1 MKSQALFGP
10 PSYDTGINEASSRVK
25 APILAGWAVP
35 SQILGNRYRGSGL
48 LFFPTMNS
56 GSALQNTALVLLML
70 TMWATS
76 SRAQA
81 SAPAHPHV
89 ELEAKPPD
97 EPSSDSTPNVEPAP
111 DAAPPPSSTESN
123 GAPIDANAVAQPP
136 EIVTYVVPEY
146 PAKARAQG
154 IQGRVMLSIVIDE
167 SGKVEDDVEVVD
179 SIPMLD
185 GAAIDAVRQWS
196 FTPGRD
202 EKGHP
207 VRVQLQVP
215 VPFVLR

>member
-1 MKSQALFGP
+1 
-10 PSYDTGINEASSRVK
+10 
-25 APILAGWAVP
+25 
-35 SQILGNRYRGSGL
+35 
-48 LFFPTMNS
+48 MNS
-56 GSALQNTALVLLML
+56 GRALRNSALVLLML

-81 SAPAHPHV
+81 NAPAHPHV
-89 ELEAKPPD
+89 ELEARPPD
-97 EPSSDSTPNVEPAP
+97 EPSSESSPDSTPNVESAP

-123 GAPIDANAVAQPP
+123 GAPIDANAVALPP
-136 EIVTYVVPEY
+136 EIVTYVVPVY
-146 PAKARAQG
+146 PPKARAQR